1 MFDLFTP
8 KSRKQHASIPKLTP
22 RICILFPASTMALNP
37 PLLKLYDCA
46 NFALDNINELAKG
59 QGYAVLQVAR
69 MVVEVK
75 MPLQMACQ
83 VLAATFYR
91 LTAVVGPC
99 PFRKTLLRGPLVYSS
114 FNLNST
120 SCTTVEIKT

>member
-1 MFDLFTP
+1 
-8 KSRKQHASIPKLTP
+8 
-22 RICILFPASTMALNP
+22 MALNP
-37 PLLKLYDCA
+37 PPLKFYDCA
-46 NFALDNINELAKG
+46 NFALDDINELAKG

-83 VLAATFYR
+83 VLATIFHT

-99 PFRKTLLRGPLVYSS
+99 IFSTTLLRGPLVHSS
-114 FNLNST
+114 FDLNSISYT
-120 SCTTVEIKT
+120 IVEIKT